1 MCVVVFAVVCVAG
14 DAVTFA
20 VVVCDVLWV
29 VCFEV
34 ATLLVVCFV
43 AVVCVCVVAVVC
55 VVTTD
60 DCVFA
65 VVRVVAVLV
74 FVVLAVVR
82 AVVVLVFVVL
92 AVVRVVAVL
101 VFVVLAV
108 VCVVVVLVFVVLA
121 VVRAVVVLVFVVL
134 AVVRVVAVLD
144 SVVLAVVC
152 VVAVL
157 VSVVLLSTEVAPA
170 DAEVLVCVVDS
181 VETAVSVVVVTRSVA
196 VVVSVDS
203 SGLRFRK
210 TFRKAISSP
219 LAMLNP
225 SRQVPDVMPF
235 SSGIPGIIQPSNVRS
250 SARIST
256 LPDDTSA
263 YSSALYPAGIGSIH
277 RRYPAR
283 YVTPSTVTD
292 SGKSSKRYCPS
303 ALV

>member
-1 MCVVVFAVVCVAG
+1 MVRVVCVVVFAIVCVAG

-34 ATLLVVCFV
+34 VTLLVVCFV
-43 AVVCVCVVAVVC
+43 AVVCVRVVAVVC

-65 VVRVVAVLV
+65 VVR
-74 FVVLAVVR
+74 
-82 AVVVLVFVVL
+82 
-92 AVVRVVAVL
+92 
-101 VFVVLAV
+101 
-108 VCVVVVLVFVVLA
+108 VVVVLVFVVLA

-134 AVVRVVAVLD
+134 AVVRVVVVLVFVVLAVVRVVVAVLD
-144 SVVLAVVC
+144 SVVLAVVRT
-152 VVAVL
+152 VAVL
-157 VSVVLLSTEVAPA
+157 VSVVLLSTEVVPA

-203 SGLRFRK
+203 SGSRFRK

-225 SRQVPDVMPF
+225 SRQVPDVTPF
-235 SSGIPGIIQPSNVRS
+235 SSGIPKIIQPSNVRS

-256 LPDDTSA
+256 LPDDMSA
-263 YSSALYPAGIGSIH
+263 YSSALYPAGIESIH

>member
-1 MCVVVFAVVCVAG
+1 MCVVVFAIVCVAG

-34 ATLLVVCFV
+34 VTLLADCFV
-43 AVVCVCVVAVVC
+43 AVVCVRVVAVVC

-65 VVRVVAVLV
+65 VVRVVVVLV

-92 AVVRVVAVL
+92 AVVRV
-101 VFVVLAV
+101 
-108 VCVVVVLVFVVLA
+108 
-121 VVRAVVVLVFVVL
+121 VVVLVFVVL

-157 VSVVLLSTEVAPA
+157 VSVVLLSTEVVSA

-203 SGLRFRK
+203 SGSRFRK

-225 SRQVPDVMPF
+225 SRQVPDVTPF
-235 SSGIPGIIQPSNVRS
+235 SSGIPRIIQPSNVRS

-256 LPDDTSA
+256 LPDDMSA
-263 YSSALYPAGIGSIH
+263 YSSALYPAGIESIH

>member
-1 MCVVVFAVVCVAG
+1 MCVVVFAIVCVAG

-34 ATLLVVCFV
+34 VTLLVVCFV
-43 AVVCVCVVAVVC
+43 AVVCVRVVAVVC

-92 AVVRVVAVL
+92 AVVRVV
-101 VFVVLAV
+101 
-108 VCVVVVLVFVVLA
+108 
-121 VVRAVVVLVFVVL
+121 VVLVFVVL

-157 VSVVLLSTEVAPA
+157 VSVVLLSTEVVSA

-181 VETAVSVVVVTRSVA
+181 VEIAVSVVVVTRSVV

-203 SGLRFRK
+203 SGSRFRK

-225 SRQVPDVMPF
+225 SRQVPDVTPF
-235 SSGIPGIIQPSNVRS
+235 SSGIPRIIQPSNVRS

-256 LPDDTSA
+256 LPDDMSA

>member
-1 MCVVVFAVVCVAG
+1 MCVVVFAIVCVAG

-34 ATLLVVCFV
+34 VTLLVVCFV
-43 AVVCVCVVAVVC
+43 AVVCVRVVAVVC

-92 AVVRVVAVL
+92 AVVRVV
-101 VFVVLAV
+101 
-108 VCVVVVLVFVVLA
+108 
-121 VVRAVVVLVFVVL
+121 VVLVFVVL

-157 VSVVLLSTEVAPA
+157 VSVVLLSTEVVSA

-203 SGLRFRK
+203 SGSRFRK

-225 SRQVPDVMPF
+225 SRQVPDVTPF
-235 SSGIPGIIQPSNVRS
+235 SSGIPRIIQQSNVRS

-256 LPDDTSA
+256 LPDDMSA
-263 YSSALYPAGIGSIH
+263 YSSALYPAGIESIH
-277 RRYPAR
+277 KRYPAR

>member
-1 MCVVVFAVVCVAG
+1 MCVVVFAIVCVAG

-34 ATLLVVCFV
+34 VTLLVVCFV
-43 AVVCVCVVAVVC
+43 AVVCVRVVAVVC

-65 VVRVVAVLV
+65 VVLVVAVLV

-92 AVVRVVAVL
+92 AVVRVV
-101 VFVVLAV
+101 
-108 VCVVVVLVFVVLA
+108 
-121 VVRAVVVLVFVVL
+121 VVLVFVVL

-144 SVVLAVVC
+144 SVVLAVVRT
-152 VVAVL
+152 VAVL
-157 VSVVLLSTEVAPA
+157 VSVVLLSTEVVPA

-203 SGLRFRK
+203 SGSRFRK

-225 SRQVPDVMPF
+225 SRQVPDVTPF

>member
-1 MCVVVFAVVCVAG
+1 MCVVVFAIVCVAG

-34 ATLLVVCFV
+34 VTLLVVCFV
-43 AVVCVCVVAVVC
+43 AVVCVRVVAVVC

-92 AVVRVVAVL
+92 AVVRVV
-101 VFVVLAV
+101 
-108 VCVVVVLVFVVLA
+108 
-121 VVRAVVVLVFVVL
+121 VVLVFVVL

-157 VSVVLLSTEVAPA
+157 VSVVLLSTEVVPA

-203 SGLRFRK
+203 SGSRFRK

-225 SRQVPDVMPF
+225 SRQVPDVTPF
-235 SSGIPGIIQPSNVRS
+235 SSGIPRIIQPSNVRS

-256 LPDDTSA
+256 LPDDMSA
-263 YSSALYPAGIGSIH
+263 YSSALYPAGIESIH

>member
-1 MCVVVFAVVCVAG
+1 MCVVVFAIVCVAG

-34 ATLLVVCFV
+34 VTLLVVCFV

-65 VVRVVAVLV
+65 VVRVV
-74 FVVLAVVR
+74 
-82 AVVVLVFVVL
+82 VVLVFVVL
-92 AVVRVVAVL
+92 AVVR
-101 VFVVLAV
+101 
-108 VCVVVVLVFVVLA
+108 
-121 VVRAVVVLVFVVL
+121 
-134 AVVRVVAVLD
+134 
-144 SVVLAVVC
+144 

-203 SGLRFRK
+203 SGSRFRK
-210 TFRKAISSP
+210 TFRKVISSP

-256 LPDDTSA
+256 LPDDISA

>member
-1 MCVVVFAVVCVAG
+1 MCVVVFAIVCVAG

-34 ATLLVVCFV
+34 VTLLVVCFV

-65 VVRVVAVLV
+65 VVRVV
-74 FVVLAVVR
+74 
-82 AVVVLVFVVL
+82 VVLVFVVL
-92 AVVRVVAVL
+92 AVVRVV
-101 VFVVLAV
+101 
-108 VCVVVVLVFVVLA
+108 
-121 VVRAVVVLVFVVL
+121 
-134 AVVRVVAVLD
+134 VAVLD
-144 SVVLAVVC
+144 SVVLAVVRT
-152 VVAVL
+152 VAVL
-157 VSVVLLSTEVAPA
+157 VSVVLLSTEVVPA

-203 SGLRFRK
+203 SGSRFRK
-210 TFRKAISSP
+210 TFREAISSP

-225 SRQVPDVMPF
+225 SRQVPDVTPF
-235 SSGIPGIIQPSNVRS
+235 SSGIPRIIQPSNVRS

-256 LPDDTSA
+256 LPDDMSA
-263 YSSALYPAGIGSIH
+263 YSSALYPAGIESIH

>member
-1 MCVVVFAVVCVAG
+1 M
-14 DAVTFA
+14 
-20 VVVCDVLWV
+20 
-29 VCFEV
+29 
-34 ATLLVVCFV
+34 
-43 AVVCVCVVAVVC
+43 
-55 VVTTD
+55 
-60 DCVFA
+60 
-65 VVRVVAVLV
+65 
-74 FVVLAVVR
+74 LAVVR
-82 AVVVLVFVVL
+82 
-92 AVVRVVAVL
+92 
-101 VFVVLAV
+101 
-108 VCVVVVLVFVVLA
+108 VVVVLVFVVLA

-134 AVVRVVAVLD
+134 AVVRVVVVLVFVVLAVVRVVVAVLD
-144 SVVLAVVC
+144 SVVLAVVRT
-152 VVAVL
+152 VAVL
-157 VSVVLLSTEVAPA
+157 VSVVLLSTEVVPA

-203 SGLRFRK
+203 SGSRFRK

-225 SRQVPDVMPF
+225 SRQVPDVTPF
-235 SSGIPGIIQPSNVRS
+235 SSGIPRIIQPSNVRS

-256 LPDDTSA
+256 LPDDMSA

-292 SGKSSKRYCPS
+292 SGKSLKRYCPS

>member
-1 MCVVVFAVVCVAG
+1 M
-14 DAVTFA
+14 
-20 VVVCDVLWV
+20 
-29 VCFEV
+29 
-34 ATLLVVCFV
+34 VCFV

-92 AVVRVVAVL
+92 VVVLVLAVVRVVAVL
-101 VFVVLAV
+101 DS
-108 VCVVVVLVFVVLA
+108 
-121 VVRAVVVLVFVVL
+121 VVL

-144 SVVLAVVC
+144 SVVLAVVRT
-152 VVAVL
+152 VAVL
-157 VSVVLLSTEVAPA
+157 VSVVLLSTEVVPA

-203 SGLRFRK
+203 SGSRFRK
-210 TFRKAISSP
+210 TFREAISSP
-219 LAMLNP
+219 LAVLNP
-225 SRQVPDVMPF
+225 SRQVPDVTPF
-235 SSGIPGIIQPSNVRS
+235 SSGIPRIIQPSNVRS

-256 LPDDTSA
+256 LPDDMSA
-263 YSSALYPAGIGSIH
+263 YSSALYPAGIESIH

>member
-34 ATLLVVCFV
+34 VTLLVVCFV
-43 AVVCVCVVAVVC
+43 AVVRVC
-55 VVTTD
+55 VVTAD

-82 AVVVLVFVVL
+82 
-92 AVVRVVAVL
+92 
-101 VFVVLAV
+101 
-108 VCVVVVLVFVVLA
+108 VVVVLVFVVLA
-121 VVRAVVVLVFVVL
+121 VVRAVVVLDSVVL

-144 SVVLAVVC
+144 SVVLAVVR

-170 DAEVLVCVVDS
+170 DAEVLVCVVNS

-203 SGLRFRK
+203 SGSRFRK

-256 LPDDTSA
+256 LPDDMSA

>member
-1 MCVVVFAVVCVAG
+1 MVCVVCVVVFAIVCVAG

-34 ATLLVVCFV
+34 VTLLVVCFV
-43 AVVCVCVVAVVC
+43 AVVCVRVVAVVC

-92 AVVRVVAVL
+92 AVVRVV
-101 VFVVLAV
+101 
-108 VCVVVVLVFVVLA
+108 
-121 VVRAVVVLVFVVL
+121 VVLVFVVL
-134 AVVRVVAVLD
+134 AVVRVVVAVLD
-144 SVVLAVVC
+144 SVVLAVVRT
-152 VVAVL
+152 VAVL
-157 VSVVLLSTEVAPA
+157 VSVVLLSTEVVPE

-203 SGLRFRK
+203 SGSRFRK

-219 LAMLNP
+219 FAMLNP
-225 SRQVPDVMPF
+225 SRQVPDVTPF
-235 SSGIPGIIQPSNVRS
+235 SSGIPKIIQPSNVRS

-256 LPDDTSA
+256 LPDDMSA
-263 YSSALYPAGIGSIH
+263 YSSALYPAGIESIH

-283 YVTPSTVTD
+283 
-292 SGKSSKRYCPS
+292 
-303 ALV
+303 

>member
-1 MCVVVFAVVCVAG
+1 MVCVVCVVVFAIVCVAG

-34 ATLLVVCFV
+34 VTLLVVCFV
-43 AVVCVCVVAVVC
+43 AVVRVVAVLVF
-55 VVTTD
+55 VVL
-60 DCVFA
+60 A
-65 VVRVVAVLV
+65 VVRVVVVLV

-92 AVVRVVAVL
+92 AVVRV
-101 VFVVLAV
+101 
-108 VCVVVVLVFVVLA
+108 
-121 VVRAVVVLVFVVL
+121 VVVLVFVVL

-157 VSVVLLSTEVAPA
+157 VSVVLLSTEVVSA

-203 SGLRFRK
+203 SGSRFRK

-225 SRQVPDVMPF
+225 SRQVPDVTPF
-235 SSGIPGIIQPSNVRS
+235 SSGIPRIIQPSNVRS

-256 LPDDTSA
+256 LPDDMSA
-263 YSSALYPAGIGSIH
+263 YSSALYPAGIESIH

>member
-34 ATLLVVCFV
+34 VTLLVVCFV
-43 AVVCVCVVAVVC
+43 AVVCVCVVTA
-55 VVTTD
+55 D

-92 AVVRVVAVL
+92 AVVRAVVVL

-108 VCVVVVLVFVVLA
+108 VRVVVVLVFVVLA
-121 VVRAVVVLVFVVL
+121 VVRAVVVLDSVVL
-134 AVVRVVAVLD
+134 AVVRVVAAVLD
-144 SVVLAVVC
+144 SVVLAVVR

-170 DAEVLVCVVDS
+170 DAEVLVCVVNS

-203 SGLRFRK
+203 SGSRFRK

-256 LPDDTSA
+256 LPDDMSA

>member
-1 MCVVVFAVVCVAG
+1 M
-14 DAVTFA
+14 
-20 VVVCDVLWV
+20 
-29 VCFEV
+29 
-34 ATLLVVCFV
+34 VCFV
-43 AVVCVCVVAVVC
+43 AVVCVRVVAVVC

-65 VVRVVAVLV
+65 VV
-74 FVVLAVVR
+74 
-82 AVVVLVFVVL
+82 
-92 AVVRVVAVL
+92 
-101 VFVVLAV
+101 
-108 VCVVVVLVFVVLA
+108 CVVVVLVFAVLA

-144 SVVLAVVC
+144 SVVLAVVR
-152 VVAVL
+152 VVAVLDSVVLAVVRTVAVL

-170 DAEVLVCVVDS
+170 DAEVLVCVIDS
-181 VETAVSVVVVTRSVA
+181 VETAVSVVVVTRSVV

-203 SGLRFRK
+203 SGSRFRK

-225 SRQVPDVMPF
+225 SRQVPDVTPF
-235 SSGIPGIIQPSNVRS
+235 SSGIPRIIQPSNVRS

-256 LPDDTSA
+256 LPDDMSA
-263 YSSALYPAGIGSIH
+263 YSSALYPAGIESIH